1 MTPADAQPLRETPL
15 PGSALGSSTDSSLG
29 SSIITARVRDAGL
42 RLPFYIDGSAD
53 LVSVCRE
60 LSQRGLTQALVRDVR
75 DGVQRVG
82 IFTTTDLRDALLR
95 PQSPQHLKK
104 RIHFMP

>member
-15 PGSALGSSTDSSLG
+15 PDSSLG

-53 LVSVCRE
+53 LVSVCQNSR
-60 LSQRGLTQALVRDVR
+60 SA
-75 DGVQRVG
+75 
-82 IFTTTDLRDALLR
+82 A
-95 PQSPQHLKK
+95 
-104 RIHFMP
+104 